1 MLFIL
6 FVKCLMCQE
15 TRPSLWAHW
24 TQNTIKLSGYIV
36 RSVFVYAWASFTV
49 ICCLFFYLRILC
61 SNFWKC
67 FLVFFLCL
75 YFVLC
80 NDCCCKCLHLTGID
94 KELTYLP
101 TYAFSALTLLVG
113 RQEGHLACKNWVVGC
128 WRSYLSASRCRLAY
142 GPSDASATRCLLLQ

>member
-24 TQNTIKLSGYIV
+24 TQKHRKTKRLYCEVCFCLCIGLVYCNVLSV
-36 RSVFVYAWASFTV
+36 
-49 ICCLFFYLRILC
+49 FYLRILC
-61 SNFWKC
+61 SNFWNV

-94 KELTYLP
+94 KELTYLL

-128 WRSYLSASRCRLAY
+128 WCSYLSAARCRLAY